1 MLLLP
6 RCLALVVR
14 NDDVVI
20 EGLVHNG
27 LDALPAIE
35 SALVLVVAIS
45 CVAHYYDRVVESIGT
60 VASAYPLARY
70 RRRRPLAIR
79 HYDDGLV
86 QIVGAFLGCTTFVT
100 IDSCKLCDVI
110 GIVLGVVVFASMS
123 DHIKRLPKVHL
134 HPTPVLL

>member
-6 RCLALVVR
+6 RCLALVVC

-45 CVAHYYDRVVESIGT
+45 CVAHDNDRVVESTGT

-70 RRRRPLAIR
+70 RRRPLAIR

-110 GIVLGVVVFASMS
+110 GIVLGVVVFASVP
-123 DHIKRLPKVHL
+123 DHIKRLTKVHL